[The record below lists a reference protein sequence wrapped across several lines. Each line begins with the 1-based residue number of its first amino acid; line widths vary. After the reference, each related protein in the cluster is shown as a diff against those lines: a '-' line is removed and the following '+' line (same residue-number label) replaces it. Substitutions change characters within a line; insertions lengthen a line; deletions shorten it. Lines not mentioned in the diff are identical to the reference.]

1 MTHQDSED
9 EPRLAEAKAVAGRE
23 ETERE
28 RKQREYRELMAEKHR
43 KNNTRD
49 DATRERGDGMPV
61 GSPPPQ
67 LL

>member
-1 MTHQDSED
+1 MASNARDSED

-28 RKQREYRELMAEKHR
+28 RKQREYRELMAEKQR
-43 KNNTRD
+43 RERD
-49 DATRERGDGMPV
+49 DSRRVRGDGMPV
-61 GSPPPQ
+61 GSPPPE